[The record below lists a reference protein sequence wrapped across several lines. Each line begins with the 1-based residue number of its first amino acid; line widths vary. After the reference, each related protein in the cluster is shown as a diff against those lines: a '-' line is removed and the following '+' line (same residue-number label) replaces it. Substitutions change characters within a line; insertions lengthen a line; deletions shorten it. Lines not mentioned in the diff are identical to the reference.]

1 MGWGSWQGWAL
12 HGHVGSW
19 GWHFWG
25 VRWVA
30 GVATPWLA
38 GPPLGSSS
46 VGWPVRLLGGCPGR
60 YVPLAPL
67 FCVLGEQADPSPAPR
82 PGCLLLGPPQ
92 PRGASGPLVPAAR
105 LVGLA
110 RPLTRIWAVGFRDRG
125 REKAC
130 GWRSGARGA
139 GPAGRPPPVLGAP
152 ARHWE
157 GGPGAALPPAAS
169 PRSGDR
175 KSVV

>member
-1 MGWGSWQGWAL
+1 MDVERRQRSHAKGGGGGQAPTLGAQCPGGEGDRLGWGSWQGWAV

-67 FCVLGEQADPSPAPR
+67 FCVLGE
-82 PGCLLLGPPQ
+82 
-92 PRGASGPLVPAAR
+92 
-105 LVGLA
+105 
-110 RPLTRIWAVGFRDRG
+110 
-125 REKAC
+125 
-130 GWRSGARGA
+130 
-139 GPAGRPPPVLGAP
+139 
-152 ARHWE
+152 
-157 GGPGAALPPAAS
+157 
-169 PRSGDR
+169 
-175 KSVV
+175 